1 MKSKIEAATENWHFC
16 REMRKRQKST
26 CFIISGPNGAGKT
39 TFALRYL
46 PQIAGC
52 RNFVNFDLIAYGIS
66 PFESLSAQYKAG
78 RLFLREIYSKIN
90 KRVDFAFET
99 TLAGRSQIS
108 LLKKLR
114 QDGWQVFLFF
124 LWIPDAAFSK
134 SRVRERVEHGGH
146 DVPDDAICR
155 RFPRIMHNLIKIYIP
170 LCDKVVCYD
179 NSRSKPVPVF
189 EQAGKSRRVFNQDVY
204 EKILRQSDDYKT
216 SQ

>member
-1 MKSKIEAATENWHFC
+1 MGKK
-16 REMRKRQKST
+16 QKPT
-26 CFIISGPNGAGKT
+26 CFIIAGPNGAGKT

-52 RNFVNFDLIAYGIS
+52 RNFVNADLIAYGFS
-66 PFESLSAQYKAG
+66 PFDSLSAQYEAG
-78 RLFLREIYSKIN
+78 RLFLREIYAKID

-114 QDGWQVFLFF
+114 QDGWRTVLFF

-146 DVPDDAICR
+146 NIPEDTIYR
-155 RFPRIMHNLIKIYIP
+155 RYPRIMNNLIKIYIP
-170 LCDKVVCYD
+170 LCDKTICYD

-189 EQAGKSRRVFNQDVY
+189 EQDGKIRRIFIQDIY
-204 EKILRQSDDYKT
+204 GRILRQSDDYKT
-216 SQ
+216 N